1 MRMSTRLS
9 MRIRMR
15 KRQKKAASG
24 STGTGTGSS
33 LIVSLVQTTPAIGFN
48 IKKKIPNLKHFFHD
62 FSDLFRQAPFSL
74 LFCSFT
80 GLLAGIGLSL
90 MTDMLQLLPGLM
102 ILIPPAIAMRGNVYS
117 ALVSRLGTSM
127 HLGLFSPTLKK
138 GNVLYQNVYASLLLT
153 MILSVILGLLAKLMA
168 NAFGTSSISVYGFI
182 LISVIG
188 GLISGIALLGI
199 AVLVSIIGYRRNWN
213 LDNISSPIITS
224 AGDMITIPTLFLAA
238 VLLQKSPDA
247 FVTILSTLFVFVA
260 VLCIV
265 KGMKSDDR
273 AIRRI
278 LIESIPMLF
287 LCGILCTFAGITL
300 DLQLKSLIA
309 IPAILVIIP
318 PFLGESNALGG
329 ILSARLSS
337 MLHIGTIKPQ
347 RVPDK
352 LVASNFAVIY
362 LFSICVFLFVG
373 VLTYA
378 ASIILGISRPSIFEM
393 LSISL
398 LGGVLCTTF
407 LNFASYYIAI
417 LSFRFGLDPDN
428 DTIPLITSLTDVVGV
443 FCLLF
448 AMFLIL

>member
-1 MRMSTRLS
+1 M
-9 MRIRMR
+9 RMR
-15 KRQKKAASG
+15 KRQ
-24 STGTGTGSS
+24 
-33 LIVSLVQTTPAIGFN
+33 I
-48 IKKKIPNLKHFFHD
+48 KHFFHD

-80 GLLAGIGLSL
+80 GLLAGVGLSL

-102 ILIPPAIAMRGNVYS
+102 ILIPPAIDMRGNVYS

-138 GNVLYQNVYASLLLT
+138 GNVLYQNIYASLLLT

-168 NAFGTSSISVYGFI
+168 NALGMSSISVYGFV

-199 AVLVSIIGYRRNWN
+199 AIVVSIIGYRRSWN

-224 AGDMITIPTLFLAA
+224 AGDMITIPSLFLAA
-238 VLLQKSPDA
+238 VMLQKSPDV

-260 VLCIV
+260 VLCLV
-265 KGMKSDDR
+265 KGLKSNDS

-287 LCGILCTFAGITL
+287 LCAILGTFAGTTL
-300 DLQLKSLIA
+300 DIQLKSLIA

-337 MLHIGTIKPQ
+337 MLHIGTINPQ
-347 RVPDK
+347 RVPDR
-352 LVASNFAVIY
+352 LVSSNFAVIY

-373 VLTYA
+373 VLSYF
-378 ASIILGISRPSIFEM
+378 ASILIGISRPGIFEM

-443 FCLLF
+443 LCLLF
-448 AMFLIL
+448 ALFLINCI

>member
-1 MRMSTRLS
+1 MSTRRS
-9 MRIRMR
+9 MRVR

-24 STGTGTGSS
+24 STGIGTGLS
-33 LIVSLVQTTPAIGFN
+33 LIVSLVQTTPAVGFN

-80 GLLAGIGLSL
+80 GLLAGVGLSL

-168 NAFGTSSISVYGFI
+168 NLFEISSISVYGFV

-199 AVLVSIIGYRRNWN
+199 AILVSIIGYRRNWN
-213 LDNISSPIITS
+213 LDNVSSPIITS

-362 LFSICVFLFVG
+362 LFSICVFLFIG
-373 VLTYA
+373 VLSYA
-378 ASIILGISRPSIFEM
+378 ASIILGISSPSIFEM

-448 AMFLIL
+448 AMLLIL

>member
-1 MRMSTRLS
+1 MS
-9 MRIRMR
+9 
-15 KRQKKAASG
+15 
-24 STGTGTGSS
+24 SS
-33 LIVSLVQTTPAIGFN
+33 LIVSLVQTTPAIRFN

-168 NAFGTSSISVYGFI
+168 NAFGTSSIPVYGFI

-199 AVLVSIIGYRRNWN
+199 AVLVSIIGYRRKWN
-213 LDNISSPIITS
+213 LDNVSSPIITS
-224 AGDMITIPTLFLAA
+224 AGDMITIPSLFLAA

-260 VLCIV
+260 VLCLV
-265 KGMKSDDR
+265 KGLKSDDS

-287 LCGILCTFAGITL
+287 LCAILCTLAGITL
-300 DLQLKSLIA
+300 DIQLKGLIA

-362 LFSICVFLFVG
+362 LFSIFVFLFVG
-373 VLTYA
+373 VLSYF
-378 ASIILGISRPSIFEM
+378 ASILIGISSPSIFEM
-393 LSISL
+393 LYISL

-443 FCLLF
+443 LCLLF

>member
-1 MRMSTRLS
+1 
-9 MRIRMR
+9 
-15 KRQKKAASG
+15 
-24 STGTGTGSS
+24 
-33 LIVSLVQTTPAIGFN
+33 
-48 IKKKIPNLKHFFHD
+48 
-62 FSDLFRQAPFSL
+62 
-74 LFCSFT
+74 
-80 GLLAGIGLSL
+80 

-168 NAFGTSSISVYGFI
+168 NAFGISSISVYGFV

-188 GLISGIALLGI
+188 GLISGITLLGI
-199 AVLVSIIGYRRNWN
+199 AIVVSIIGYRRNWN

-224 AGDMITIPTLFLAA
+224 AGDMITIPSLFLAA
-238 VLLQKSPDA
+238 VLLQKSPDV

-260 VLCIV
+260 VLCLV
-265 KGMKSDDR
+265 KGMKSDDS

-300 DLQLKSLIA
+300 DIKLKSLIA
-309 IPAILVIIP
+309 IPAILVAIP

-337 MLHIGTIKPQ
+337 MLHIGTINPQ
-347 RVPDK
+347 CVPDK

-362 LFSICVFLFVG
+362 LFSIFVFLLVG
-373 VLTYA
+373 VLSYFV
-378 ASIILGISRPSIFEM
+378 SVLIGISDIQSCPSIFEM

-398 LGGVLCTTF
+398 LGGLLCTTF

-417 LSFRFGLDPDN
+417 ISFRFGLDPDN

-443 FCLLF
+443 LCLLF

>member
-1 MRMSTRLS
+1 MSMSTR
-9 MRIRMR
+9 MRLRMR

-24 STGTGTGSS
+24 STGTGMSSS
-33 LIVSLVQTTPAIGFN
+33 LIVSLVQTTPAIRFN

-80 GLLAGIGLSL
+80 GLLAGIGLCL
-90 MTDMLQLLPGLM
+90 MTDMLQQLPGLM

-199 AVLVSIIGYRRNWN
+199 AVLVSIIGYRRSWN
-213 LDNISSPIITS
+213 LDNVSSPIITS

-260 VLCIV
+260 VLCLV
-265 KGMKSDDR
+265 KGLKSDDS
-273 AIRRI
+273 AVRRI
-278 LIESIPMLF
+278 LMESIPMLF

-300 DLQLKSLIA
+300 DIQLKGLIA

-337 MLHIGTIKPQ
+337 MLHIGTINPQ

-362 LFSICVFLFVG
+362 LFSICVFLLVG
-373 VLTYA
+373 VLSYF
-378 ASIILGISRPSIFEM
+378 ASILIGMSSPSIFEM

-443 FCLLF
+443 LCLLF

>member
-1 MRMSTRLS
+1 MSTRRSIS
-9 MRIRMR
+9 MRMR
-15 KRQKKAASG
+15 KRQ
-24 STGTGTGSS
+24 
-33 LIVSLVQTTPAIGFN
+33 I
-48 IKKKIPNLKHFFHD
+48 KHFFHD
-62 FSDLFRQAPFSL
+62 FSDLFRQTPFSL

-80 GLLAGIGLSL
+80 GLLAGVGLSL

-102 ILIPPAIAMRGNVYS
+102 ILIPPAIDMRGNVYS

-127 HLGLFSPTLKK
+127 HLGLFSTTLKK

-168 NAFGTSSISVYGFI
+168 NALGMSSISVYGFV

-199 AVLVSIIGYRRNWN
+199 AIVVSIIGYRRSWN

-224 AGDMITIPTLFLAA
+224 AGDMITIPSLFLAA
-238 VLLQKSPDA
+238 VMLQKSPDV

-260 VLCIV
+260 VLCLV
-265 KGMKSDDR
+265 KGLKSNDS

-287 LCGILCTFAGITL
+287 LCAILGTFAGITL
-300 DLQLKSLIA
+300 DIQLKSLIA
-309 IPAILVIIP
+309 IPAILVVIP

-347 RVPDK
+347 RVPDR
-352 LVASNFAVIY
+352 LVSSNFAVIY

-373 VLTYA
+373 VLSYF
-378 ASIILGISRPSIFEM
+378 ASILIGISRPGIFEM

-443 FCLLF
+443 LCLLF
-448 AMFLIL
+448 ALFLINCI

>member
-1 MRMSTRLS
+1 M
-9 MRIRMR
+9 
-15 KRQKKAASG
+15 G
-24 STGTGTGSS
+24 SYR
-33 LIVSLVQTTPAIGFN
+33 IVSLVQTSPAIGFN
-48 IKKKIPNLKHFFHD
+48 IKKKIQNLKHFFHD

-238 VLLQKSPDA
+238 ILLQKSPDV

-260 VLCIV
+260 ILCLV
-265 KGMKSDDR
+265 KGLKTDDS

-300 DLQLKSLIA
+300 DIRLKSLIA

>member
-1 MRMSTRLS
+1 MRMNMSTR
-9 MRIRMR
+9 MRMR
-15 KRQKKAASG
+15 KRQ
-24 STGTGTGSS
+24 
-33 LIVSLVQTTPAIGFN
+33 I
-48 IKKKIPNLKHFFHD
+48 KHFFHD
-62 FSDLFRQAPFSL
+62 FSDLFQQAPFSL

-80 GLLAGIGLSL
+80 GLLAGVGLSL

-102 ILIPPAIAMRGNVYS
+102 ILIPPAIDMRGNVYS

-138 GNVLYQNVYASLLLT
+138 GNVLYQNIYASLLLT

-168 NAFGTSSISVYGFI
+168 NALGMSSISVYGFV

-199 AVLVSIIGYRRNWN
+199 AIVVSIIGYRRSWN

-224 AGDMITIPTLFLAA
+224 AGDMITIPSLFLAA
-238 VLLQKSPDA
+238 VMLQKSPDV

-260 VLCIV
+260 VLCLV
-265 KGMKSDDR
+265 KGLKSNDS

-287 LCGILCTFAGITL
+287 LCAILGTFAGTTL
-300 DLQLKSLIA
+300 DIQLKSLIA
-309 IPAILVIIP
+309 IPAILVLIP

-347 RVPDK
+347 RVPDR
-352 LVASNFAVIY
+352 LVSSNFAVIY

-373 VLTYA
+373 VLSYF
-378 ASIILGISRPSIFEM
+378 ASILIGISRPGIFEM

-443 FCLLF
+443 LCLLF
-448 AMFLIL
+448 ALFLIL